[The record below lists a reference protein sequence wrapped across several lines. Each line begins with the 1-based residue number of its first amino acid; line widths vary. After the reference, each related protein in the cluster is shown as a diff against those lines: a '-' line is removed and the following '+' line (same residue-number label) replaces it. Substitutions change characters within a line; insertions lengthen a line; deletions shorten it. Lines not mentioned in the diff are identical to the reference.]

1 MRELQPCG
9 ATRRFLIEDVTKFT
23 KIIVA
28 CWLGLPQGLPDTR
41 VKRCPKLVSLQWTAV
56 VQTRWPHRPRHRRM
70 VVLQTETFMPNAPVT
85 PATSAT
91 RPRQL
96 SRRTFNRV
104 LTAGV
109 ASGAALVCAP
119 LFAQSGWPNKPI
131 RIIVPYTPGGFTDQM
146 ARLVQVGLQNR
157 LQQTVVIDNKPGANS
172 IIGVDMLAKAPADG
186 STFAVVIAAY
196 AANSTLYPKLPYD
209 PRKDLTGVSLM
220 GISPLLAAVNN
231 DAPFKTAREM
241 IDYARSNPGKV
252 SFGSSGNGSAA
263 HLTGELLK
271 AITKTYMLHI
281 PYRGAVPALTDLMGG
296 QIQLFFDA
304 ATGLINQ
311 GKAGKVRLI
320 GVASDRRLPAVPD
333 VPTFIEQ
340 GFAGFMGSTWAGM
353 LAPAATPKDI
363 VKRMSDEVGRIIRS
377 EEMRPRLE
385 AMGTFAAGGTPE
397 EFDTFIAA
405 ETTKWAKVIKDAGVK
420 AE

>member
-1 MRELQPCG
+1 M
-9 ATRRFLIEDVTKFT
+9 
-23 KIIVA
+23 
-28 CWLGLPQGLPDTR
+28 
-41 VKRCPKLVSLQWTAV
+41 PKLASARSAAV
-56 VQTRWPHRPRHRRM
+56 D
-70 VVLQTETFMPNAPVT
+70 
-85 PATSAT
+85 
-91 RPRQL
+91 L
-96 SRRTFNRV
+96 SRRRFSLV
-104 LTAGV
+104 LATGATAVG
-109 ASGAALVCAP
+109 AP
-119 LFAQSGWPNKPI
+119 LFAQQTWPNKPI

-157 LQQTVVIDNKPGANS
+157 LQQTVTVDNKPGANS

-196 AANSTLYPKLPYD
+196 AANTTLYPKLPYD

-231 DAPFKTAREM
+231 DAPFKTARQL
-241 IDYARSNPGKV
+241 IDYARANPGKV

-263 HLTGELLK
+263 HLTSELLK
-271 AITKTYMLHI
+271 SLTKTYMVHI
-281 PYRGAVPALTDLMGG
+281 PYRGAIPALTDLMGG

-320 GVASDRRLPAVPD
+320 GVASDRRLPAIPD

-340 GFAGFMGSTWAGM
+340 GFAGFTGSTWAGM

-363 VKRMSDEVGRIIRS
+363 IKRMSDEVSKIIRS
-377 EEMRPRLE
+377 EETRVKLD

-397 EFDTFIAA
+397 EFDAFLVS
-405 ETTKWAKVIKDAGVK
+405 ETTKWAGVIKDAGVK
-420 AE
+420 AD

>member
-1 MRELQPCG
+1 ML
-9 ATRRFLIEDVTKFT
+9 
-23 KIIVA
+23 
-28 CWLGLPQGLPDTR
+28 
-41 VKRCPKLVSLQWTAV
+41 KL
-56 VQTRWPHRPRHRRM
+56 
-70 VVLQTETFMPNAPVT
+70 
-85 PATSAT
+85 TSA
-91 RPRQL
+91 RSAAVDL
-96 SRRTFNRV
+96 SRRRFSLALATGA
-104 LTAGV
+104 TAVG
-109 ASGAALVCAP
+109 AP
-119 LFAQSGWPNKPI
+119 LFAQQTWPNKPI

-157 LQQTVVIDNKPGANS
+157 LQQTVTVDNKPGANS

-196 AANSTLYPKLPYD
+196 AANTTLYPKLPYD

-231 DAPFKTAREM
+231 DAPFKTARQL
-241 IDYARSNPGKV
+241 IDYARANPGKV

-263 HLTGELLK
+263 HLTSELLK
-271 AITKTYMLHI
+271 SLTKTYMVHI

-320 GVASDRRLPAVPD
+320 GVASDRRLPAIPD

-340 GFAGFMGSTWAGM
+340 GFAGFTGSTWAGM

-363 VKRMSDEVGRIIRS
+363 IKRMSDEVSKIIRS
-377 EEMRPRLE
+377 EETRVKLD

-397 EFDTFIAA
+397 EFDAFIVS
-405 ETTKWAKVIKDAGVK
+405 ETTKWAGVIKDAGVK
-420 AE
+420 AD